1 MKRLLPAFLI
11 VVGGLFAS
19 AAHSQVYVNARIHL
33 PIPPLPPM
41 PHVNV
46 YAQTDP
52 YYSGYGGERVVVT
65 EPVRGCRDYGYDR
78 DYRYGRN
85 WDRGDRYHEDRY
97 RDGYRDRGR
106 YEYGRGRDNRDHDRR
121 NW

>member
-33 PIPPLPPM
+33 PIPPLPPI

-46 YAQTDP
+46 YAQTNP

-65 EPVRGCRDYGYDR
+65 EPIRRYRDCDYER

-85 WDRGDRYHEDRY
+85 WDRDDRFRE
-97 RDGYRDRGR
+97 GYRDRDR
-106 YEYGRGRDNRDHDRR
+106 DRHEYGRDRDFRDHGRR

>member
-1 MKRLLPAFLI
+1 MKRLLPAFLS

-33 PIPPLPPM
+33 PIPPLPPI

-46 YAQTDP
+46 YAQTNP

-65 EPVRGCRDYGYDR
+65 EPVRGYRDYAYER

-85 WDRGDRYHEDRY
+85 RDRDDRFRE
-97 RDGYRDRGR
+97 GYRDRGCR
-106 YEYGRGRDNRDHDRR
+106 EYCRGRDNRDHDRR